1 MKSETLK
8 QQLMDQVL
16 RFATGRIERG
26 RTAQVEAFIRQ
37 FYANVPVGDIAQ
49 EPPEDLFCA
58 ALSLWQFAAKRQ
70 PGKPKLRVFN
80 PRQDE
85 HGWRSSHTVVEIV
98 NDDMPFLV
106 DSVTAELGR
115 LGLDV
120 HLVVHP
126 VMRVARDKTGQMT
139 DLGPD
144 DKTGAGGPA
153 ESIMQIR
160 ITQIAQAAKQDEVAT
175 RLEAILTDVRNA
187 VADWKEM
194 RARLAESIAEIDKK
208 KLPVT
213 EEERAEVFRFLKWIE
228 DDHFTFLG
236 YREYTMAGEGDES
249 AYRIV
254 EEKSL
259 GVLRDFHMRIFGGM
273 RNQQS
278 MPSQVRSYLRQ
289 PKLLFVTKAN
299 TRSTVHRDVPMDVF
313 GVKIFD
319 KKGEVVGERLFAGL
333 FTSVAYNRS
342 PREIP
347 LLQRKVETV
356 LKQAGFAANSHDGKA
371 LAHILETYPRDE
383 LFQATEAEILE
394 TALGIL
400 HLQERQRIALFLR
413 RDPFERFITCLIFLP
428 KDAMSTQ
435 IRLRMQEVVC
445 EAFKGALSAYYVH
458 LGDGALA
465 RIQLIVAT
473 HPGAVPEVDLKELEA
488 KLADVARSWA
498 DRLRDALVEA
508 KGEALG
514 MDLLR
519 RYRDAFP
526 AGYDDHFNAHSAVHD
541 IDRVEEA
548 KARPTP
554 AINLYRPIEAGS
566 NELRLKLYQAKD
578 KIALSTV
585 LPSLENFGLKVI
597 SEIPFEITPVG
608 DDRAVWIHDFT
619 MCTADGADVDV
630 SQIRDKFHDAYGRIW
645 AGEAED
651 DGFNRLVIT
660 AGIGW
665 RNIALLRAY
674 CKYLRQAAI
683 AFSQAY
689 MEQTLNANAVIT
701 RDLVHLFYALFDPG
715 FANGSTGANRDK
727 ETQAIQERIL
737 KGLDAVVNLDEDRIL
752 RRFLNAVQCTLRTN
766 YFQRDLAQKKGG
778 ADKEYISFKLDS
790 HKIEELPL
798 PRPLVEV
805 FVYSPRAEAIHLRGG
820 KVARG
825 GIRWSDRREDFR
837 TEVLGLMKAQMV
849 KNAVIVP
856 VGSKGGFVVKRPPQ
870 STDRETVMAEVVHCY
885 KTLMRGLLDITDNLA
900 GGKLVPPRDVVRRDE
915 DDPYLVVAADKGTA
929 TFSDIAN
936 GVSREYGFWL
946 DDAFASGGSAGYDH
960 KKMGITAR
968 GAWEC
973 VKRHFREIGTDI
985 QAQDFTCV
993 GVGDMSGDVFGNGM
1007 LLSPH
1012 TKLVAAFNHMHI
1024 FLDPSPDPKASHA
1037 ERLRLFNLPRS
1048 AWSDYDAKLISKGG
1062 GIYERKLKSI
1072 PLSPEIRAV
1081 LGLDKEQATP
1091 AELMKAILKAEVDLL
1106 FFGGIGTYVRAAD
1119 ETNAEVGDRANDSL
1133 RIAGAE
1139 IRAKVV
1145 GEGAN
1150 LGITQRGRVEA
1161 AFAGIRLNT
1170 DALDNSAG
1178 VDTSD
1183 HEVNIKILL
1192 NEAVAAGDLTMKQRD
1207 KLLAQMTDDVAELVL
1222 RDNYLQSQAL
1232 SVAEAQG
1239 YTLIDQQNRFMRA
1252 LERTGRLDRGIE
1264 FLPDDEVVRLRLS
1277 QRAGLTRP
1285 ESAVLLAYAK
1295 NSIYDELLP
1304 SDLPDDPQLEEDL
1317 FNYFPGALKQ
1327 SYAEQVRKHRL
1338 RREIIATVVTNSLI
1352 NRMGATFVHVMKERT
1367 GLPAS
1372 AVARAYAITRG
1383 AFRLREL
1390 WQGIQALDNKAP
1402 AKVQTE
1408 MLIDINRLAE
1418 QATQWFLRNG
1428 KHPLDIAANVAA
1440 TSPSLQALETA
1451 LPGILA
1457 EQDAKLIG
1465 KRVKQLSESGV
1476 PAALAQRVAQMPAL
1490 TASLD
1495 IVRIAGELTM
1505 KVEDVARTYFA
1516 VGEAFHLDWLR
1527 AGARSLIGDS
1537 HWDRLAVFAIIE
1549 DLYGHQR
1556 DLTTA
1561 ILAPVEGAQ
1570 SSGKTGKQVGVGAIA
1585 AWRATRGAA
1594 LTRADALFSD
1604 LTQVGKLD
1612 LAMLAVAN
1620 RTLRSLI
1627 G

>member
-16 RFATGRIERG
+16 RVAGGRIERA
-26 RTAQVEAFIRQ
+26 RAPQVEAFIRQ
-37 FYANVPVGDIAQ
+37 FYANVPAGDIAGDT
-49 EPPEDLFCA
+49 PEDLFSA

-70 PGKPKLRVFN
+70 PGVPKVRVFN

-85 HGWRSSHTVVEIV
+85 HGWRSPHTIVEIV

-106 DSVTAELGR
+106 DSVTAELNRQGM
-115 LGLDV
+115 DV

-126 VMRVARDKTGQMT
+126 VMRVTRDKAGQMT
-139 DLGPD
+139 DLGL
-144 DKTGAGGPA
+144 GGKNGTDAPA
-153 ESIMQIR
+153 ESIMQVHV
-160 ITQIAQAAKQDEVAT
+160 TQAAQPEKLQAVTAGIESV
-175 RLEAILTDVRNA
+175 LKDVRAAVNDWSEMRLRLGEA
-187 VADWKEM
+187 VADI
-194 RARLAESIAEIDKK
+194 ESK
-208 KLPVT
+208 KLPVP
-213 EEERAEVFRFLKWIE
+213 EDERDEVARFLKWLG

-236 YREYTMAGEGDES
+236 YREYSLAGKGDEA
-249 AYRIV
+249 AYKIV
-254 EEKSL
+254 EDRSL
-259 GVLRDFHMRIFGGM
+259 GVLRDFDMRVFGGM
-273 RNQQS
+273 RNTQA
-278 MPSQVRSYLRQ
+278 MPNQVRSYLRQ

-299 TRSTVHRDVPMDVF
+299 TRATVHRDVPMDVF

-342 PREIP
+342 PRDMP
-347 LLQRKVETV
+347 LLRRKVDTV
-356 LKQAGFAANSHDGKA
+356 LKLAGFTPNSHDGKA

-383 LFQATEAEILE
+383 LFQATEQEIHD
-394 TALGIL
+394 TAIGIL
-400 HLQERQRIALFLR
+400 NLQERQRVALFVR
-413 RDPFERFITCLIFLP
+413 RDPYERFVTCLIFLP
-428 KDAMSTQ
+428 KDVMNTQ
-435 IRLRMQEVVC
+435 IRLRMQELVC
-445 EAFKGALSAYYVH
+445 EAFQGTLSAYYVH
-458 LGDGALA
+458 MGDGALA

-473 HPGAVPEVDLKELEA
+473 HPGQVPDVDLKELEA
-488 KLADVARSWA
+488 KLADTARSWA
-498 DRLRDALVEA
+498 DRLRDALVEV

-526 AGYDDHFNAHSAVHD
+526 AGYDEQFNAHTAVHD

-548 KARPTP
+548 KTKPTP
-554 AINLYRPIEAGS
+554 AINLYRPIEAAS
-566 NELRLKLYQAKD
+566 NELRLKLYQPKD

-597 SEIPFEITPVG
+597 SEIPFEITPEG

-630 SQIRDKFHDAYGRIW
+630 PAIRDKFHEAYDRIW

-651 DGFNRLVIT
+651 DGFNRLVLT

-701 RDLVHLFYALFDPG
+701 RDIVRLFYVLFDPTFSG
-715 FANGSTGANRDK
+715 DREK
-727 ETQAIQERIL
+727 EIQLIQDRIV

-752 RRFLNAVQCTLRTN
+752 RRFLNAVQSTLRTN
-766 YFQRDLAQKKGG
+766 FFQRDAKGQ
-778 ADKEYISFKLDS
+778 DKDYISFKVDS

-837 TEVLGLMKAQMV
+837 TEILGLMKAQMT

-870 STDRETVMAEVVHCY
+870 TNDREAVMAEVVHCY
-885 KTLMRGLLDITDNLA
+885 KTLMRGLLDITDNA
-900 GGKLVPPRDVVRRDE
+900 VGGKVTPPKDVERRDE

-936 GVSREYGFWL
+936 GVSRDYGFWL

-973 VKRHFREIGTDI
+973 VKRHFRELGKDI
-985 QAQDFTCV
+985 QSTDFTCV

-1012 TKLVAAFNHMHI
+1012 TKLIAAFNHMHI
-1024 FLDPSPDPKASHA
+1024 FLDPNPDPKASHA
-1037 ERLRLFNLPRS
+1037 ERQRLFNLPRS

-1062 GIYERKLKSI
+1062 GIYERRAKSI
-1072 PLSPEIRAV
+1072 ALSPEARAAI
-1081 LGLDKEQATP
+1081 GIDKEQPTP
-1091 AELMKAILKAEVDLL
+1091 AELIKAILKAQVDLI
-1106 FFGGIGTYVRAAD
+1106 FFGGIGTYIRATH
-1119 ETNAEVGDRANDSL
+1119 ETNAEVGDRANDAL
-1133 RIAGAE
+1133 RITGAE

-1150 LGITQRGRVEA
+1150 LGVTQRGRVEA
-1161 AFAGIRLNT
+1161 ALNGIKINT

-1183 HEVNIKILL
+1183 HEVNIKILM

-1207 KLLAQMTDDVAELVL
+1207 KQLAQMTDEVGELVL

-1232 SVAEAQG
+1232 SIAEAQS
-1239 YTLIDQQNRFMRA
+1239 YTLLDQQNRFMRA
-1252 LERTGRLDRGIE
+1252 LEKSGRLDRAIE
-1264 FLPDDEVVRLRLS
+1264 FLPDDETVRQRLT
-1277 QRAGLTRP
+1277 QRIGLTRP
-1285 ESAVLLAYAK
+1285 EMAVLLAYAK

-1304 SDLPDDPQLEEDL
+1304 SDLPDDPQLGEDL
-1317 FNYFPGALKQ
+1317 VTYFPEFLQKTYG
-1327 SYAEQVRKHRL
+1327 EQIHKHRL

-1352 NRMGATFVHVMKERT
+1352 NRMGATFIHIMKERT
-1367 GLPAS
+1367 GQPAS
-1372 AVARAYAITRG
+1372 AIARAYAITRG

-1390 WQGIQALDNKAP
+1390 WTGIQALDNKVP
-1402 AKVQTE
+1402 AKVQTQ
-1408 MLIDINRLAE
+1408 MLIEINRLAE

-1440 TSPSLQALETA
+1440 TSPGLVALESA
-1451 LPGILA
+1451 LTDLLA
-1457 EQDAKLIG
+1457 AEDRAFVAEGEARLI
-1465 KRVKQLSESGV
+1465 EHGV
-1476 PAALAQRVAQMPAL
+1476 PAELARRVAQVPAL
-1490 TASLD
+1490 VSSLD
-1495 IVRIAGELTM
+1495 IVRIGGELKM
-1505 KVEDVARTYFA
+1505 KVENVARTYYA

-1527 AGARSLIGDS
+1527 DGARELIGDS

-1561 ILAPVEGAQ
+1561 ILSAG
-1570 SSGKTGKQVGVGAIA
+1570 GKQTGSEAIA
-1585 AWRATRGAA
+1585 AWRGTRGAA
-1594 LTRADALFSD
+1594 LTRADSLFGD
-1604 LTQVGKLD
+1604 LRQVGKLD

>member
-16 RFATGRIERG
+16 RFAGGRIEKARAG
-26 RTAQVEAFIRQ
+26 QVEAFIRQ
-37 FYANVPVGDIAQ
+37 FYANVPAADIAGDA
-49 EPPEDLFCA
+49 PEDLFNA
-58 ALSLWQFAAKRQ
+58 ALSLWQFAARRQ
-70 PGKPKLRVFN
+70 PGLPKVRVFN
-80 PRQDE
+80 PGQDE
-85 HGWRSSHTVVEIV
+85 HGWRSAHTIVEIV

-115 LGLDV
+115 QGLDV

-126 VMRVARDKTGQMT
+126 VMRITRDKSGQMT
-139 DLGPD
+139 EL
-144 DKTGAGGPA
+144 GAGGKSAADAPA
-153 ESIMQIR
+153 ESVMQIHV
-160 ITQIAQAAKQDEVAT
+160 TQVAQPAKLAAIAAGIESVLK
-175 RLEAILTDVRNA
+175 DVRAAVSDWSEMRQRLGEA
-187 VADWKEM
+187 VADI
-194 RARLAESIAEIDKK
+194 ESR
-208 KLPVT
+208 KLPVP
-213 EEERAEVFRFLKWIE
+213 EEERAEVAHFLKWLG

-236 YREYTMAGEGDES
+236 YREYSLAGKGDAAS
-249 AYRIV
+249 YKIV
-254 EEKSL
+254 DGRSQ
-259 GVLRDFHMRIFGGM
+259 GVLRDFDMRIFGGM
-273 RNQQS
+273 RNTQA
-278 MPSQVRSYLRQ
+278 MPNQVRSYLRQ
-289 PKLLFVTKAN
+289 PRLLFVTKAN
-299 TRSTVHRDVPMDVF
+299 ARATVHRDVPMDVF
-313 GVKIFD
+313 GIKIFD

-333 FTSVAYNRS
+333 FTSVAYSPS
-342 PREIP
+342 PRDIP
-347 LLQRKVETV
+347 LLRRKVDNV
-356 LKQAGFAANSHDGKA
+356 LKLAGFSPSGHDGKA

-383 LFQATEAEILE
+383 LFQATEQEIHD
-394 TALGIL
+394 TAIGIL
-400 HLQERQRIALFLR
+400 NLQERQRVALFAR
-413 RDPFERFITCLIFLP
+413 RDPYERFVTCLIFLP
-428 KDAMSTQ
+428 RDVMNTQ
-435 IRLRMQEVVC
+435 IRLRMQELVC
-445 EAFKGALSAYYVH
+445 EAFAGTLSAYYVH

-473 HPGAVPEVDLKELEA
+473 NPGQVPEVDLRELEA
-488 KLADVARSWA
+488 NLADTARSWA
-498 DRLRDALVEA
+498 DRMRDALIEV
-508 KGEALG
+508 KGEAQG

-519 RYRDAFP
+519 RYREAFP
-526 AGYDDHFNAHSAVHD
+526 AGYDEQFNAHTAVHD
-541 IDRVEEA
+541 IERVEEA
-548 KARPTP
+548 KTQPTP
-554 AINLYRPIEAGS
+554 AINLYRPIEAAS
-566 NELRLKLYQAKD
+566 SELRLKLYQPKD

-597 SEIPFEITPVG
+597 SEIPFEVTPEG
-608 DDRAVWIHDFT
+608 DDRPVWIHDFT
-619 MCTADGADVDV
+619 MVTADGADVDV
-630 SQIRDKFHDAYGRIW
+630 PAIRDKFHEAYERIW
-645 AGEAED
+645 SGEAED
-651 DGFNRLVIT
+651 DGFNRLVLT

-701 RDLVHLFYALFDPG
+701 RDIVRLFYVLFDPTFSG
-715 FANGSTGANRDK
+715 DRDK
-727 ETQAIQERIL
+727 EISAIQERIL

-752 RRFLNAVQCTLRTN
+752 RRFLNAVQSTLRTN
-766 YFQRDLAQKKGG
+766 FFQRG
-778 ADKEYISFKLDS
+778 ADGKDKEYISFKLDS
-790 HKIEELPL
+790 HKVEELPL

-870 STDRETVMAEVVHCY
+870 TTDREAVMAEVVHCY
-885 KTLMRGLLDITDNLA
+885 KTLMRGLLDITDNA
-900 GGKLVPPRDVVRRDE
+900 VGGKVVPPKDVVRRDE

-936 GVSREYGFWL
+936 GVSRDYGFWL

-973 VKRHFREIGTDI
+973 VKRHFRELGTDI
-985 QAQDFTCV
+985 QTQDFTCV

-1007 LLSPH
+1007 MLSPR
-1012 TKLVAAFNHMHI
+1012 TRLVAAFNHMHI
-1024 FLDPSPDPKASHA
+1024 FIDPNPDPKASLA
-1037 ERLRLFNLPRS
+1037 ERQRLFNLPRS

-1062 GIYERKLKSI
+1062 GISERKAKSI
-1072 PLSPEIRAV
+1072 PLSPEARAII
-1081 LGLDKEQATP
+1081 GIDKEQPTP
-1091 AELMKAILKAEVDLL
+1091 AELIKAILKARVDLL
-1106 FFGGIGTYVRAAD
+1106 FFGGIGTYLRATH
-1119 ETNAEVGDRANDSL
+1119 ETNAEVGDRANDAL
-1133 RIAGAE
+1133 RVTGAE
-1139 IRAKVV
+1139 LRCKVV

-1150 LGITQRGRVEA
+1150 LGVTQRGRIETA
-1161 AFAGIRLNT
+1161 LAGIKINT
-1170 DALDNSAG
+1170 DAVDNSAG

-1183 HEVNIKILL
+1183 HEVNIKILM

-1207 KLLAQMTDDVAELVL
+1207 KQLAQMTDDVAELVL

-1232 SVAEAQG
+1232 SIAEAPG
-1239 YTLIDQQNRFMRA
+1239 YTLNDQQNRFMRA
-1252 LERTGRLDRGIE
+1252 LERAGRLDRVIE
-1264 FLPDDEVVRLRLS
+1264 FLPDDETVR
-1277 QRAGLTRP
+1277 QRMTQRVGLTRP

-1304 SDLPDDPQLEEDL
+1304 SDLPDDPQLEDDL
-1317 FNYFPGALKQ
+1317 VHYFPPFLQKNYG
-1327 SYAEQVRKHRL
+1327 EQIGKHRL

-1352 NRMGATFVHVMKERT
+1352 NRMGATFVHIMKERT
-1367 GLPAS
+1367 GQPAS

-1383 AFRLREL
+1383 AFRLREM
-1390 WQGIQALDNKAP
+1390 WTGIQALDNKTP
-1402 AKVQTE
+1402 ANIQTG
-1408 MLIDINRLAE
+1408 MLLDINRLAE

-1428 KHPLDIAANVAA
+1428 KHPLDIAANVDA
-1440 TSPSLQALETA
+1440 TSPSLQALEAA
-1451 LPGILA
+1451 LTGILSK
-1457 EQDAKLIG
+1457 DDRKLVDQRLAHLT
-1465 KRVKQLSESGV
+1465 KNGV
-1476 PAALAQRVAQMPAL
+1476 PAELAQRVAQAPAL

-1495 IVRIAGELTM
+1495 IVRIAAEQKL
-1505 KVEDVARTYFA
+1505 KVEDVGATYFA
-1516 VGEAFHLDWLR
+1516 VGDEFHLDWLR
-1527 AGARSLIGDS
+1527 AGARGLIGDS

-1561 ILAPVEGAQ
+1561 ILPAN
-1570 SSGKTGKQVGVGAIA
+1570 GKQTGSEAIA

-1594 LTRADALFSD
+1594 LIRADALFAD
-1604 LTQVGKLD
+1604 LRQVGKLD

-1620 RTLRSLI
+1620 RTLRSLM

>member
-1 MKSETLK
+1 MKSEILK

-16 RFATGRIERG
+16 RFATGRIERA
-26 RTAQVEAFIRQ
+26 RASQVEAFIRQ

-58 ALSLWQFAAKRQ
+58 ALSLWQFAGKRQ

-85 HGWRSSHTVVEIV
+85 HGWRSPHTIVEIV

-115 LGLDV
+115 RGLDV

-126 VMRVARDKTGQMT
+126 IMRVARDTSGQMT
-139 DLGPD
+139 DLGQAD
-144 DKTGAGGPA
+144 APA

-160 ITQIAQAAKQDEVAT
+160 ITQIAQPAKLEEVAT
-175 RLEAILTDVRNA
+175 RLDAVLGDVRNA
-187 VADWKEM
+187 VTDWKEM
-194 RARLAESIAEIDKK
+194 RARLAESIAEIEKQ

-213 EEERAEVFRFLKWIE
+213 EEERAEVARFLKWIE

-236 YREYTMAGEGDES
+236 YREYTMAGKGDAA

-259 GVLRDFHMRIFGGM
+259 GVLRDFDMRIFGGM
-273 RNQQS
+273 RNTQA

-299 TRSTVHRDVPMDVF
+299 TRATVHRDVPMDVF

-356 LKQAGFAANSHDGKA
+356 IAQAGFNPNSHDGKA

-413 RDPFERFITCLIFLP
+413 RDPFERFVTCLIFLP

-445 EAFKGALSAYYVH
+445 EAFKGTLSAYYVH

-473 HPGAVPEVDLKELEA
+473 NPGAVPEVDLKALEA
-488 KLADVARSWA
+488 KLAEVARSWA
-498 DRLRDALVEA
+498 DRLRDALVDA

-526 AGYDDHFNAHSAVHD
+526 GGYDDHFNAHSAVQD

-554 AINLYRPIEAGS
+554 AINLYRPIEAAS
-566 NELRLKLYQAKD
+566 NELRLKLYQARD

-597 SEIPFEITPVG
+597 SEIPFEVVSAG
-608 DDRAVWIHDFT
+608 EDRAVWIHDFT

-630 SQIRDKFHDAYGRIW
+630 SQIRDKFHEAYGRIW

-651 DGFNRLVIT
+651 DGFNRLVLT

-689 MEQTLNANAVIT
+689 MEQTLNANPAIT
-701 RDLVHLFYALFDPG
+701 RDIVHLFYVQFDPAG
-715 FANGSTGANRDK
+715 TANREK
-727 ETQAIQERIL
+727 ESQAIQERIL
-737 KGLDAVVNLDEDRIL
+737 KSLDAVVNLDEDRIL

-766 YFQRDLAQKKGG
+766 FFQRDQDGK
-778 ADKEYISFKLDS
+778 DKDYISFKLDS

-870 STDRETVMAEVVHCY
+870 TTDREAVMAEVVHCY

-900 GGKLVPPRDVVRRDE
+900 GGKLVPPKEVVRRDE

-968 GAWEC
+968 GAWDC
-973 VKRHFREIGTDI
+973 VKRHVRELGKDI

-1024 FLDPSPDPKASHA
+1024 FLDPDPDPKASHA
-1037 ERLRLFNLPRS
+1037 ERQRLFNLPRS

-1062 GIYERKLKSI
+1062 GIFERKLKSI
-1072 PLSPEIRAV
+1072 PLSPEIRKV
-1081 LGLDKEQATP
+1081 LAFDREQATP
-1091 AELMKAILKAEVDLL
+1091 AELMKAILKAPVDLL
-1106 FFGGIGTYVRAAD
+1106 FFGGIGTYVRASD
-1119 ETNAEVGDRANDSL
+1119 ETNAEVGDRANDPM
-1133 RIAGAE
+1133 RIAGEE

-1150 LGITQRGRVEA
+1150 LGVTQRGRVEA
-1161 AFAGIRLNT
+1161 AMAGIRINT

-1207 KLLAQMTDDVAELVL
+1207 KLLAQMTDDVAGLVL

-1232 SVAEAQG
+1232 SIAEAQG

-1252 LERTGRLDRGIE
+1252 LERGGKLDRAIE
-1264 FLPDDEVVRLRLS
+1264 YLPDDEAVRLRLS
-1277 QRAGLTRP
+1277 QRQGLTRP
-1285 ESAVLLAYAK
+1285 ESAVLLAYSK
-1295 NSIYDELLP
+1295 NTIYDELLP

-1317 FNYFPGALKQ
+1317 VSYFPPALQKTYHDQ
-1327 SYAEQVRKHRL
+1327 IRKHRL

-1367 GLPAS
+1367 GQPAS
-1372 AVARAYAITRG
+1372 AIARAYAITRG
-1383 AFRLREL
+1383 AYRLREL
-1390 WQGIQALDNKAP
+1390 WTGIQALDNKVP
-1402 AKVQTE
+1402 ANVQTE
-1408 MLIDINRLAE
+1408 MLIEINRLAE

-1440 TSPSLQALETA
+1440 TSPGLVALEGA
-1451 LPGILA
+1451 LMDLLA
-1457 EQDAKLIG
+1457 AEDRAFVAEGEARLI
-1465 KRVKQLSESGV
+1465 KHGV
-1476 PAALAQRVAQMPAL
+1476 PAELARRVAQVPAL
-1490 TASLD
+1490 VSSLD
-1495 IVRIAGELTM
+1495 IVRIGGELKM
-1505 KVEDVARTYFA
+1505 KVEDVARTYYA
-1516 VGEAFHLDWLR
+1516 VGETFHLDWLR
-1527 AGARSLIGDS
+1527 DGARELIGDS

-1556 DLTTA
+1556 DLTTT
-1561 ILAPVEGAQ
+1561 ILAG
-1570 SSGKTGKQVGVGAIA
+1570 GKQVGGKQAGAEAIA
-1585 AWRATRGAA
+1585 AWRETRGAA
-1594 LTRADALFSD
+1594 LTRADSLFGD
-1604 LTQVGKLD
+1604 LRQAGKLD

>member
-8 QQLMDQVL
+8 QQLMDQIL
-16 RFATGRIERG
+16 RFVGGRIERA
-26 RTAQVEAFIRQ
+26 RAAQVESFVRQ
-37 FYANVPVGDIAQ
+37 FYANVPFADIAQ
-49 EPPEDLFCA
+49 DPPEDLFCA
-58 ALSLWQFAAKRQ
+58 ALSLWQFAHKRQ
-70 PGKPKLRVFN
+70 AGAAKVRVFN

-85 HGWRSSHTVVEIV
+85 HGWRSSHTIVEIV

-106 DSVTAELGR
+106 DSVTAELAR
-115 LGLDV
+115 QDLDV

-126 VMRVARDKTGQMT
+126 IMRIARDKSGQMT
-139 DLGPD
+139 GIGKEDAPS
-144 DKTGAGGPA
+144 
-153 ESIMQIR
+153 ESVMQIHA
-160 ITQIAQAAKQDEVAT
+160 TQVAQPEKLEQIARGIESV
-175 RLEAILTDVRNA
+175 LTDVRNA
-187 VADWKEM
+187 VADFHEM
-194 RARLAESIAEIDKK
+194 RARLHETIEEIDRK
-208 KLPVT
+208 KLPVD
-213 EEERAEVFRFLKWIE
+213 ENERAEISRFLKWIE

-236 YREYTMAGEGDES
+236 YREYAMTGKGEKAS
-249 AYRIV
+249 YQIV
-254 EEKSL
+254 EGRSL
-259 GVLRDFHMRIFGGM
+259 GILKDSNLRIFGGM
-273 RNQQS
+273 RNQES
-278 MPSQVRSYLRQ
+278 MPTQVRSYLRQ
-289 PKLLFVTKAN
+289 PKLLLITKAN
-299 TRSTVHRDVPMDVF
+299 TRSTIHRDVPMDVF
-313 GVKIFD
+313 GLKTFD
-319 KKGEVVGERLFAGL
+319 AKGNVTGERLFAGL
-333 FTSVAYNRS
+333 FTSAAYSRS

-347 LLQRKVETV
+347 LLDRKVETIIER
-356 LKQAGFAANSHDGKA
+356 AGFSPNSHDGKA

-383 LFQATEAEILE
+383 LLQASEDELLE
-394 TALGIL
+394 TAVGIL
-400 HLQERQRIALFLR
+400 NLQERQRVALFVR
-413 RDPFERFITCLIFLP
+413 RDPYERFVTTLIFLP
-428 KDAMSTQ
+428 KDTMNTAL
-435 IRLRMQEVVC
+435 RLRMQEVVSK
-445 EAFKGALSAYYVH
+445 AFDGTLSAYYVH

-465 RIQLIVAT
+465 RLQFIVAT
-473 HPGAVPEVDLKELEA
+473 TPGAVPNVDLKDLEA

-508 KGEALG
+508 KGEAAG

-526 AGYDDHFNAHSAVHD
+526 AGYDDHFNAHAAVQD
-541 IDRVEEA
+541 IDRIEEA
-548 KARPTP
+548 KHQAIP

-597 SEIPFEITPVG
+597 SEIPFEVMAEGEDKP
-608 DDRAVWIHDFT
+608 VWIHDFT

-630 SQIRDKFHDAYGRIW
+630 PQIRDKFHEAYARIW
-645 AGEAED
+645 AGDAED
-651 DGFNRLVIT
+651 DGFNRLVLT

-689 MEQTLNANAVIT
+689 MEQTLNANAVIS
-701 RDLVHLFYALFDPG
+701 RDIVHLFYAMFDPG
-715 FANGSTGANRDK
+715 YSGDRVGGPQSIVD
-727 ETQAIQERIL
+727 RIV
-737 KGLDAVVNLDEDRIL
+737 KALDQVSNLDEDRIV

-766 YFQRDLAQKKGG
+766 FFQRAADGK
-778 ADKEYISFKLDS
+778 DKEYISFKLDS
-790 HKIEELPL
+790 HKLDELPL

-870 STDRETVMAEVVHCY
+870 TTDRESVMAEVVHCY
-885 KTLMRGLLDITDNLA
+885 KTLMRGLLDITDNLV
-900 GGKLVPPRDVVRRDE
+900 GGKLVPPKDVVRRDE

-973 VKRHFREIGTDI
+973 VKRHFREFGTDI
-985 QAQDFTCV
+985 QAQDFACV
-993 GVGDMSGDVFGNGM
+993 GVGDMSGDVFGNGL
-1007 LLSPH
+1007 LLSKH
-1012 TKLVAAFNHMHI
+1012 TRLLAAFNHMHI
-1024 FLDPSPDPKASHA
+1024 FIDPDPDPAASHA
-1037 ERLRLFNLPRS
+1037 ERQRLFDLPRS
-1048 AWSDYDAKLISKGG
+1048 AWSDYNATLISKGG
-1062 GIYERKLKSI
+1062 GIYERKAKSI
-1072 PLSPEIRAV
+1072 ALSAEARAKF
-1081 LGLDKEQATP
+1081 GIAKEQVTP
-1091 AELMKAILKAEVDLL
+1091 AELMKTLLKAEVDLL
-1106 FFGGIGTYVRAAD
+1106 FFGGIGTYVRASD
-1119 ETNAEVGDRANDSL
+1119 ETNAEVGDRANDAL
-1133 RIAGAE
+1133 RITGE
-1139 IRAKVV
+1139 EVRAKVV

-1150 LGITQRGRVEA
+1150 LGVTQRGRIQA
-1161 AFAGIRLNT
+1161 ALNGIKINT

-1192 NEAVAAGDLTMKQRD
+1192 NEAVQAGDLTMKQRD
-1207 KLLAQMTDDVAELVL
+1207 KLLAQMTDDVAQLVL

-1232 SVAEAQG
+1232 GIAEAQG
-1239 YTLIDQQNRFMRA
+1239 FTLLDQQNRFMRA
-1252 LERTGRLDRGIE
+1252 LERSGRLDRAIE
-1264 FLPDDEVVRLRLS
+1264 FLPDEEIVRQRLN
-1277 QRAGLTRP
+1277 QRIGLTRP
-1285 ESAVLLAYAK
+1285 EMAVLLAYAK

-1304 SDLPDDPQLEEDL
+1304 SDLPDDPQLEDDL
-1317 FNYFPGALKQ
+1317 VKYFPGALQQ
-1327 SYAEQVRKHRL
+1327 SNKEQIGKHRL

-1352 NRMGATFVHVMKERT
+1352 NRMGATFIHIMKERT
-1367 GLPAS
+1367 GQTA
-1372 AVARAYAITRG
+1372 AAIARAYAITR
-1383 AFRLREL
+1383 AAYRLREL
-1390 WQGIQALDNKAP
+1390 WTGIQELDNKVP
-1402 AKVQTE
+1402 AKLQIE
-1408 MLIDINRLAE
+1408 MFIDLGRLAE

-1428 KHPLDIAANVAA
+1428 HHPLDIAANVAA
-1440 TSPSLQALETA
+1440 TSPGLVALENA
-1451 LPGILA
+1451 LMAILA
-1457 EQDAKLIG
+1457 EEDRAEVEQRRAHLTG
-1465 KRVKQLSESGV
+1465 QGV
-1476 PAALAQRVAQMPAL
+1476 PQALAQRVAQAPAL
-1490 TASLD
+1490 VSSLD
-1495 IVRIAGELTM
+1495 IVRIAADLKM
-1505 KVEDVARTYFA
+1505 KVEDAARTYYA

-1527 AGARSLIGDS
+1527 AGARALIGDS

-1561 ILAPVEGAQ
+1561 ILSMAKGVIGAE
-1570 SSGKTGKQVGVGAIA
+1570 AIA
-1585 AWRATRGAA
+1585 TWRETRGAA
-1594 LTRADALFSD
+1594 LARADSLFND
-1604 LTQVGKLD
+1604 LRQVGKLE

-1620 RTLRSLI
+1620 RMLRSLI